1 MISYPNDQHLSSMQ
15 STTELD
21 DSREKFRQAQCCV
34 HGRPCF
40 MASKLLQN
48 LRRVQEKK
56 EVDRN
61 SSSGSYS
68 FIDSGRKSISKK
80 SEPHIYD
87 DISYNLGRKV
97 EREALDIPICKWNF
111 RRPHSSSSILSFE
124 PVASVA
130 EIESAELLSVPAKD
144 KVYCYYCSFYFFQF
158 FKFSNNHTSITFYH
172 KALQRIRHKMER
184 LSRSRTLDAPSL
196 GQVKQRIFPK
206 EKYNEYEMMHP
217 MDSSIILVPMSAE
230 EVLWTARAY
239 CSVEVPPSVEAYI
252 GIMTAKRAEEY
263 VIKPAS
269 FKLYH
274 MMPKIESLNNVSP
287 SLGLYIIYR
296 SSTGHTYH
304 YPIKQYKQHLDYSKA
319 RSKVMLNNLQVDYGD
334 SLAPWFFNLDAL
346 VSYYN
351 IYVHLHEVDGECVAD
366 IFPVSGMQHGS
377 TSHRYVTSVFD

>member
-1 MISYPNDQHLSSMQ
+1 MISYSNVQQPSSML
-15 STTELD
+15 STSEFD
-21 DSREKFRQAQCCV
+21 DSREEFRQAQCCV
-34 HGRPCF
+34 HGRPCT
-40 MASKLLQN
+40 MASKLSQVLFF
-48 LRRVQEKK
+48 EKK
-56 EVDRN
+56 EADRD
-61 SSSGSYS
+61 SLSGSYS
-68 FIDSGRKSISKK
+68 LIDSGRRNLSKK

-130 EIESAELLSVPAKD
+130 EIESAELLSIPTKD
-144 KVYCYYCSFYFFQF
+144 K
-158 FKFSNNHTSITFYH
+158 H
-172 KALQRIRHKMER
+172 IRRKMER

-196 GQVKQRIFPK
+196 MKQRIFPK

-217 MDSSIILVPMSAE
+217 TDSSIILAPMSAE

-274 MMPKIESLNNVSP
+274 MLPKIESLNNVLP

-296 SSTGHTYH
+296 SSTGRTYH
-304 YPIKQYKQHLDYSKA
+304 YPIRQYKQHLDYSKR

-334 SLAPWFFNLDAL
+334 PLAPWFFNLDAL

-351 IYVHLHEVDGECVAD
+351 IYVHLHEVDGACVAD
-366 IFPVSGMQHGS
+366 IFPVNGMQHGT
-377 TSHRYVTSVFD
+377 TSHQYVASVFD